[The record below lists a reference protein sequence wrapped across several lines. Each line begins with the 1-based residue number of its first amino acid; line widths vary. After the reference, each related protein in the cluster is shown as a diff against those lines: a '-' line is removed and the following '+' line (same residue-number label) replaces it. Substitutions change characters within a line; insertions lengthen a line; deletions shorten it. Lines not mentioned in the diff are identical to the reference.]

1 MLENILKERILVLDG
16 AMGTMIQKYKLS
28 EEDYRGERFKDYPH
42 SLKGNNDLLT
52 LTQPQ
57 VIKEIHRAFLEA
69 GADILETNTFSCTS
83 IAMADYHMEDLV
95 YELNYEGA
103 KIAREV
109 ADEFTLQNPNKPRFV
124 AGSIGPT
131 NRTASLSPDVNNPG
145 YRAVT
150 FDQLIDSYYEQ
161 VAGLVAGG
169 VDILLVETVFDT
181 LNAKAA
187 LFAIDKYFEEH
198 PTPTLPSG
206 EGVAPSLEG
215 RAGAGSGLP
224 IMVSGTI
231 TDAAGR
237 TLSGQTIEAFL
248 ISISHMPL
256 LSVGVNCALGADLMR
271 PYIQSLAKNA
281 PFHVSAHPNAGLP
294 NEFGEYDQSPEFMG
308 NIIKGFLEDNF
319 VNIIG
324 GCCGTTPEHI
334 KVIADLA
341 AQYPPRQIPEVE
353 RRARYSGMEPFVVT
367 DNIPFVN
374 VGERT
379 NVTGSA
385 QFKKMI
391 KEERYEDALAVALHQ
406 VEGGAQ
412 VIDVNMDEGMIDSEE
427 VMTTFLNLIASEP
440 DIARLPIMID
450 SSKWSVI
457 EAGLKCVQG
466 KAIVNSISLK
476 EGEDAFRE
484 RARLIRRYGAA
495 VIVMAFDEDGQADSY
510 ERRIQICERAYN
522 ILVKEI
528 NFPPEDIIFDPNIL
542 TVATGIEEHNNY
554 AVDFINAT
562 RWIKE
567 NLPYAKVSGGVSNIS
582 FSFRGNNI
590 VREAMHA
597 AFLYHA
603 IKAGMDMGIV
613 NAGMIEVYE
622 EIPKELL
629 ERIEDVLLN
638 RRDDATE
645 RLVDFAE
652 SLKGGEGKKVVADTA
667 WREQPVTERL
677 KYALMKGITEY
688 IDEDTEEARQ
698 FFPTPLEV
706 IEGPL
711 MDGMNIVGDLFG
723 EGKMFLPQVVKSA
736 RVMKKSVA
744 YLLPYMDSP
753 LTPKGGT
760 SEAPPLGAGG
770 AAGYQTADPMT
781 YELLKAFAK
790 NHRNQP
796 TQAEEVLWTLL
807 SGKKLEGYKFRR
819 QHIIDTFIADF
830 VCLSEKLIIEIDG
843 LIHQLPENQVS
854 DAERTQ
860 KLNSLGFKV
869 IRFTNEEVLAD
880 IDNTLDKI
888 RVELRNNPI
897 LLVEK
902 EEKAP
907 PSGAGG
913 AVRKK
918 VLMATVKGDVHDIG
932 KNIVGV
938 VLACN
943 NYEVIDIG
951 VMVPTNKI
959 LEEAKKHN
967 VDVIGL
973 SGLITPSLDEMVDV
987 AAEMER
993 QGMKIPLLIGGATTS
1008 RIHTAVKIAPKYS
1021 HPVIHVLDASRSVPV
1036 VSNLL
1041 NENKEKFTT
1050 EIREEY
1056 ERMREGH
1063 ARRKSG
1069 KNYVSLEEARK
1080 NKTPIDWEN
1089 TQVKKPNFLGT
1100 KVFKNYS
1107 LKELAEYI
1115 DWTPFFQ
1122 TWELHG
1128 KFPRILEDE
1137 VVGAE
1142 ATKLYADAQAM
1153 LKKLINENRLIAKGI
1168 CGFFPA
1174 NVSQEDDI
1182 AVYAFQK
1189 QELAKVG
1196 CDCGVDHH
1204 HAEYEFVENRDEQVF
1219 TLHTL
1224 RQQSEKAQGLPH
1236 FALSDFI
1243 APSETGIQ
1251 DYVGGFAVVIHG
1263 AEELAKEYEKDHDDY
1278 NSIMVKAL
1286 ADRFAEAFAE
1296 RMHERVRKE
1305 FWGYEPEENLSSEDL
1320 IREKYKG
1327 IRPAPGYPACPDHT
1341 EKITLFQMLEA
1352 EKEIDV
1358 KLTEN
1363 LAMYPAAAV
1372 SGFYFSHPDSKYF
1385 GLGKIEK
1392 DQIEDLAHRK
1402 GMEVSELERW
1412 LRPNLNYDA

>member
-1 MLENILKERILVLDG
+1 MKNMIEEILKKRILVLDG

-57 VIKEIHRAFLEA
+57 IIKDIHREFLDA
-69 GADILETNTFSCTS
+69 GADILETNTFSGTS

-95 YELNYEGA
+95 YELNYESA
-103 KIAREV
+103 RIAREV
-109 ADEFTLQNPNKPRFV
+109 ADELTKLNPSKPRFV
-124 AGSIGPT
+124 AGSMGPT

-150 FDQLIDSYYEQ
+150 FDQLVDSYYEQ
-161 VAGLVAGG
+161 VDGLVKGG
-169 VDILLVETVFDT
+169 VDLLLVETVFDT

-198 PTPTLPSG
+198 PETSP
-206 EGVAPSLEG
+206 
-215 RAGAGSGLP
+215 RP

-248 ISISHMPL
+248 ISVSHVPL
-256 LSVGVNCALGADLMR
+256 LSIGVNCALGADLMR
-271 PYIQSLAKNA
+271 PYIQSLSKNA
-281 PFHVSAHPNAGLP
+281 PFNVSAHPNAGLP

-308 NIIKGFLEDNF
+308 DIIKGFLENNF

-324 GCCGTTPEHI
+324 GCCGTTPDHI

-341 AQYPPRQIPEVE
+341 AQYGPRQIPEIE
-353 RRARYSGMEPFVVT
+353 RYGRYSGMEPFVAT
-367 DNIPFVN
+367 PNIRFVN

-412 VIDVNMDEGMIDSEE
+412 IIDVNMDEGMIESEE

-476 EGEDAFRE
+476 EGEEAFIE
-484 RARLIRRYGAA
+484 RANLVRRYGAA

-510 ERRIQICERAYN
+510 ERRKEICQRAYN
-522 ILVKEI
+522 ILVNEVK
-528 NFPPEDIIFDPNIL
+528 FPAEDIIFDPNIL

-554 AVDFINAT
+554 AVDFIKAT
-562 RWIKE
+562 KWIKE

-590 VREAMHA
+590 VREAMHS

-603 IKAGMDMGIV
+603 IQAGMDMGIV

-629 ERIEDVLLN
+629 ELIEDVLLN
-638 RRDDATE
+638 RRDDSTE

-652 SLKGGEGKKVVADTA
+652 GLKGGEGRKVVADTT
-667 WREQPVTERL
+667 WREQNVTERL
-677 KYALMKGITEY
+677 KHALLKGITEY

-698 FFPTPLEV
+698 HFSVPLEV

-736 RVMKKSVA
+736 RVMKKAVA
-744 YLLPYMDSP
+744 YLMPFM
-753 LTPKGGT
+753 
-760 SEAPPLGAGG
+760 EA
-770 AAGYQTADPMT
+770 
-781 YELLKAFAK
+781 
-790 NHRNQP
+790 
-796 TQAEEVLWTLL
+796 
-807 SGKKLEGYKFRR
+807 
-819 QHIIDTFIADF
+819 
-830 VCLSEKLIIEIDG
+830 
-843 LIHQLPENQVS
+843 
-854 DAERTQ
+854 
-860 KLNSLGFKV
+860 
-869 IRFTNEEVLAD
+869 
-880 IDNTLDKI
+880 
-888 RVELRNNPI
+888 
-897 LLVEK
+897 EK
-902 EEKAP
+902 ERAAL
-907 PSGAGG
+907 AGEVAAEG
-913 AVRKK
+913 GKSRK

-951 VMVPTNKI
+951 VMVPTNRI
-959 LEEAKKHN
+959 IEEAKKHN

-987 AAEMER
+987 AEEMER
-993 QGMKIPLLIGGATTS
+993 QGLKLPLLIGGATTS

-1021 HPVIHVLDASRSVPV
+1021 QPVIHVLDASRSVPV

-1041 NENKEKFTT
+1041 NENREKFTT

-1056 ERMREGH
+1056 DRMREGH
-1063 ARRKSG
+1063 ARRKSA
-1069 KNYVSLEEARK
+1069 KNFVSIDKARK
-1080 NKTPIDWEN
+1080 NKTAIDWEN
-1089 TQVKKPNFLGT
+1089 TQVKKPAFLGT
-1100 KVFKNYS
+1100 KVFENYS
-1107 LKELAEYI
+1107 LKELAPYI

-1137 VVGAE
+1137 VVGVE

-1153 LKKLINENRLIAKGI
+1153 LKKLITEKRLVAKGI
-1168 CGFFPA
+1168 CGFYPA
-1174 NVSQEDDI
+1174 NVTQEDDI
-1182 AVYAFQK
+1182 AVFAHQK
-1189 QELAKVG
+1189 QELTKAN

-1204 HAEYEFVENRDEQVF
+1204 HKADYEYVENRDEQVF

-1224 RQQSEKAQGLPH
+1224 RQQSEKAKGLPH

-1243 APSETGIQ
+1243 APTETGIQ

-1305 FWGYEPEENLSSEDL
+1305 FWGYEPEESLNSDDL

-1341 EKITLFQMLEA
+1341 EKVTLFKMLDA

-1358 KLTEN
+1358 MLTEN
-1363 LAMYPAAAV
+1363 FAMYPAAAV
-1372 SGFYFSHPDSKYF
+1372 SGFYFSHPESRYF

-1392 DQIEDLAHRK
+1392 DQVTELAKRK
-1402 GMEVSELERW
+1402 GMELKELERW